1 MCRRWGGPFFVQ
13 QIFHSFTIAACHLIA
28 ISAYWIESYHLISLF
43 MFECAREYSSA
54 YSPITIWTHN
64 LTACV
69 CVCSFFSLLTYL
81 APSNVRDKELVGS
94 FCSVESLV
102 MRLYTRVFFC
112 STISSAECYQKFWH
126 CFKCFLNSECFFF
139 LLPKFNKNIAMV
151 NIYSLILPKKNFM
164 HYITRLDINNCA
176 AKSSVIMKH
185 PEFYMNAAI
194 YS

>member
-69 CVCSFFSLLTYL
+69 CVCSFFSLLTNL

-102 MRLYTRVFFC
+102 MRLYTRVFF
-112 STISSAECYQKFWH
+112 AQRFH
-126 CFKCFLNSECFFF
+126 RLNAIKIFDTVSNVSWILSVFFF

-151 NIYSLILPKKNFM
+151 IIYSLILPKR
-164 HYITRLDINNCA
+164 ISCTI
-176 AKSSVIMKH
+176 
-185 PEFYMNAAI
+185 
-194 YS
+194 